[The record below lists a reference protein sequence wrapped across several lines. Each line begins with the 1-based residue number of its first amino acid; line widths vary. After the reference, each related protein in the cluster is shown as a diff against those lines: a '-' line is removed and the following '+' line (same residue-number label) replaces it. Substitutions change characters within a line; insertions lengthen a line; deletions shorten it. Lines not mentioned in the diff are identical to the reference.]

1 MTEDGDSLIDWTY
14 ERYPH
19 AFMSHAELTEIVQYD
34 PDRCKFFPPGATCAA
49 CSAARNLMRDHCHEH
64 GWVRGIVCGSCNR
77 QLGFV
82 DQGIA
87 PRVEEALLAAL
98 LAVRN
103 RCPDCDPIEAADL
116 TPSKPPRAERLP
128 EEKERDAQANRV
140 RRLAKRR
147 AYKLVKERAH
157 DCPSCTCGTYH
168 LVPLLGVRQRKAF
181 GPFTLEEAEEFL
193 AG

>member
-1 MTEDGDSLIDWTY
+1 MSEEAEPAFIDRLY
-14 ERYPH
+14 AEYPH
-19 AFMSHAELTEIVQYD
+19 AFMTPEALTEIVQYT
-34 PDRCKFFPPGATCAA
+34 PGGLYFPPGTTCAA
-49 CSAARNLMRDHCHEH
+49 CGAAKNLMRDHCHEH

-82 DQGIA
+82 DQRMV
-87 PRVEEALLAAL
+87 PRVEEALLGAL

-103 RCPDCDPIEAADL
+103 RCPDCDLIDVTALAP
-116 TPSKPPRAERLP
+116 KPRTTARPAEER
-128 EEKERDAQANRV
+128 ERDARVNLV

-157 DCPSCTCGTYH
+157 DCPSCTCPSYH
-168 LVPLLGVRQRKAF
+168 LVPLLGIRQRRTL
-181 GPFTLEEAEEFL
+181 GPFTLEEAEELL